1 MFALG
6 GISGIGLSG
15 TESTD
20 SFLLISLFLSTFTER
35 ANWATWSERSKVKK
49 SVLNLQLKQFEIPKK
64 MLYCLH
70 FLKSKKEFIF
80 LQVSWQIIV
89 KVSGRDWIPTFD
101 RAQFWASSGRRSR
114 KSSSS
119 TRKMSN
125 QKKVQ
130 RAGAIITMVVTTTE
144 SETRGLGISG
154 GRWSCSYATHFTLT
168 LCLLERHNE
177 TLGRGGRGMQP
188 TMD

>member
-20 SFLLISLFLSTFTER
+20 SFLLTSLFLSTFTER

-114 KSSSS
+114 KSSGS
-119 TRKMSN
+119 TRKMFN
-125 QKKVQ
+125 QKKSTTSGNNNNHSGYHDGV
-130 RAGAIITMVVTTTE
+130 RNERSGYERWPVVVFLCNTLH
-144 SETRGLGISG
+144 SHIVSVRET
-154 GRWSCSYATHFTLT
+154 
-168 LCLLERHNE
+168 
-177 TLGRGGRGMQP
+177 
-188 TMD
+188 